1 MLTAD
6 LIRPRVRRRGG
17 KIFTRPLPLDSLT
30 TQQTAADL
38 IGIFREHL
46 QRPRWALDEALE
58 AYEGVRVDY
67 PLIRGLAKVLR
78 DGATFAAHP
87 PVEPSTL
94 RAALFDLAARRGPVT
109 AAPNDLYP
117 TGRGELIAEV
127 AARYG
132 LSPDDVDQNLY
143 ADLIEEQ
150 ILVDLGMAWT
160 PDALIVRYNLEL
172 ARGLLYWAS
181 EMRITVRG
189 GYKDL
194 FKFIKLFKLMHTIT
208 PIPGGYYI
216 VLDGPISPFV
226 TATLRYGGQMA
237 RFLPALMLTPDWSM
251 TADIHAGWLARDGTV
266 PILTYQLDGSS
277 GLVSHYKASAEFDSR
292 LEANFAAEFEEKL
305 GRQERKWILA
315 REDEIVPVGDTVMIP
330 DFSFTHVKDGRRA
343 LVELAGFWHP
353 DYLERKARKLRA
365 ADRRDLIVVAY
376 KSVNTTDA
384 TWQDVPGEVLLFSS
398 KPVIKDV
405 LAAVERCAVRK
416 EEIGD

>member
-6 LIRPRVRRRGG
+6 LIRPRVRTRGG
-17 KIFTRPLPLDSLT
+17 EIYTQPLPMSRT

-38 IGIFREHL
+38 IGIFGEHL
-46 QRPRWALDEALE
+46 QRPRWVLDEALE
-58 AYEGVRVDY
+58 AYEDVRLDY
-67 PLIRGLAKVLR
+67 PLIRGLAKVLA
-78 DGATFAAHP
+78 DAATFAAAP

-94 RAALFDLAARRGPVT
+94 RAALFDLAATRGPVT
-109 AAPNDLYP
+109 TAPDELYP
-117 TGRGELIAEV
+117 ANRGELIAEV
-127 AARYG
+127 AAIYG
-132 LSPDDVDQNLY
+132 LSAEAVDQNLY

-150 ILVDLGMAWT
+150 ILVDLGATWT
-160 PDALIVRYNLEL
+160 PDTLIARYNLEL

-181 EMRITVRG
+181 EMRITVHG

-208 PIPGGYYI
+208 PIPGGYHI

-226 TATLRYGGQMA
+226 NATLRYGGQMA

-251 TADIHAGWLARDGTV
+251 VADIHAGWLARGSDT
-266 PILTYQLDGSS
+266 PILRYQLDGSS
-277 GLVSHYKASAEFDSR
+277 GLVSHYKASGEFDSR
-292 LEANFAAEFEEKL
+292 LEADFAAEFEEKL
-305 GRQERKWILA
+305 GRQDRKWLLA

-330 DFSFTHVKDGRRA
+330 DFSFTHVRDGRRA

-365 ADRRDLIVVAY
+365 AGRRDLIVVAY

-384 TWQDVPGEVLLFSS
+384 TWQDVPGEVLLFTS

-405 LAAVERCAVRK
+405 LAAVERSAVSR